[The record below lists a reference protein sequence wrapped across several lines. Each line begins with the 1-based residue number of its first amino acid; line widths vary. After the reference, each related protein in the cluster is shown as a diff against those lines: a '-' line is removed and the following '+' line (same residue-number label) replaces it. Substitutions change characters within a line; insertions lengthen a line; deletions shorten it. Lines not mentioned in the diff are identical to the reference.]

1 MMNLARH
8 LPVWE
13 IWSGG
18 IACFDVG
25 HVALLLALLVGH
37 LVITTS
43 WPTNLRRAITF
54 YMEQTMMYVVFDEDS
69 TSVIITDVV
78 WLSVR
83 SNVVDTAVC
92 L

>member
-1 MMNLARH
+1 MMKVARH
-8 LPVWE
+8 LLLWV
-13 IWSGG
+13 IWSDG

-43 WPTNLRRAITF
+43 WPANLRRAITF
-54 YMEQTMMYVVFDEDS
+54 YKEQMTMYGVFDEDS
-69 TSVIITDVV
+69 TSVIIIDVV

-83 SNVVDTAVC
+83 SNVVVTAVC